1 MQLSELIA
9 ELPRDRLALV
19 RDYAV
24 GAAARDAEGAVAQLE
39 ELPYQRVLEFGCL
52 AAILGHGDADSPID
66 TRVTPRGFRALAQ
79 LPRVS
84 EQLADALVA
93 RFGML
98 ESLLR
103 APLTELE
110 DIDGL
115 DRSRARE
122 VREALRRLQEH
133 TLADRYLSL

>member
-1 MQLSELIA
+1 MQLSELTDEI
-9 ELPRDRLALV
+9 PRNRLALV
-19 RDYAV
+19 RDYAI
-24 GAAARDAEGAVAQLE
+24 GPAAANAEGAVARLA
-39 ELPYQRVLEFGCL
+39 ELPYKRVLEFGSL
-52 AAILGHGDADSPID
+52 APILGHGDADSPFD
-66 TRVTPRGFRALAQ
+66 TPVAPRGFRALAQ

-84 EQLADALVA
+84 DDTATALVA
-93 RFGML
+93 RFGAL

-103 APLTELE
+103 APLSELE
-110 DIDGL
+110 DVDGL